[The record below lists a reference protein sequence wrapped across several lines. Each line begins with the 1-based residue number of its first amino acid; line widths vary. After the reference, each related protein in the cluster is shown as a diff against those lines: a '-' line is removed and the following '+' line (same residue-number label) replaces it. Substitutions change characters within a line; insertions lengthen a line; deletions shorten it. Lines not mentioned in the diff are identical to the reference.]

1 MYITPL
7 DFLTN
12 MLVHKRNGSTEPV
25 SKAKVHR
32 FLSLVSEGKTNGL
45 VETIMK
51 GIPANISAPQLN
63 TYFANTV
70 QSAGYGLI
78 AGRIEMM
85 GIHKQTLP
93 SFTEAMLSLP
103 LDPKFHAKVQRL
115 QLDDHILHNN
125 DFTYDLF
132 ALRTLQRSY
141 LMRNEEGQIIERPQ
155 YMLMRVAASL
165 YDTVEDIVNCYKALS
180 AKEYTHAT
188 PTLFNAGMPKG
199 QYASCFLGCMQDD
212 SILGIFNTVKQ
223 CALISKTAGGIG
235 LSISNIRST
244 GSHIQGAM
252 GKSNGIVPMLRVFNE
267 TARYV
272 DQGRRRKGS
281 FAMYLEP
288 WHPDIEAFLDLRKNH
303 GDENSKARDLFTAL
317 WVPDLFMQRV
327 ENDEHWTLFCPKT
340 INLQEYHSEEFN
352 QKYVEAEESL
362 PGRKIKAR
370 DLWGKIIRSQ
380 IETGT
385 PYVMFKDRVNSCSN
399 QQHLGTIKGSNLCVA
414 AETRILTDK
423 GWFEIKSLENEAV
436 QVWNGNEF
444 TPTIVRKT
452 GHSKLLKVQ
461 CSNGTSLHCTPYHK
475 FYIQKNYHSKKPLCV
490 RAHELQEGMKI
501 IKCQYPTIQK
511 GKRFKYPYTHG
522 LFCADGTYQSQNIEP
537 RRCTY
542 QADHLC
548 GRHQTFNPIYPED
561 GTCRAQT
568 HGKTPK
574 IALYGEKKNLMPYI
588 NIRSTSGKVNGN
600 HIDVL
605 LPKDMEDK
613 FKVPMNACLEDKLL
627 WLAGYFDGDGCL
639 LSNQGCQT
647 IQAVSISKAFL
658 NDIKLMLQTM
668 GVHSTIRDAM
678 EEGNRLLPDGH
689 GNKKEYLCKETFRL
703 MIASGGCEHLL
714 DLGLNMHRLKLVHY
728 TPQRSATKFVTILS
742 VEETNRE
749 EDTYCFKETKRGMG
763 MFEGIITGQC
773 VEVCE
778 YTSPDEIAVCT
789 LASMALPAFVKGT
802 FQFDK
807 FGARVEE
814 VVRHL
819 DRVIDQ
825 TYYPLGEA
833 ETSNMKHRPMGI
845 GVQGLSDVFQMHDMP
860 FESQEALDL
869 DAAIFETMYY
879 HALKS
884 SCQLAQEK
892 GPHYSFEGS
901 PASKGILQFDFYGIK
916 PTRYDWDGLKQQ
928 IMTHGL
934 RNSLLIALMPT
945 ASTAQILGNSEGT
958 DPRTSNLYNRRVLS
972 GEFMVENHVLRSKV
986 NNWEE
991 VKKVMLR
998 DYGSVKNAP
1007 ISEKHKAVFKNVWE
1021 ISQKYVI
1028 QHAARRQPFV
1038 CQSQSMNLHLAEPT
1052 PNKCSAMLFYSW
1064 KAKLKTGMY
1073 YLRSRPKVNPVQVN
1087 EVEDVCM
1094 SCSA

>member
-1 MYITPL
+1 MYISEP

-12 MLVHKRNGSTEPV
+12 MLVTKRNGSTEPV
-25 SKAKVHR
+25 SKAKVQR
-32 FLSLVSEGKTNGL
+32 FLSHVSEGKTHGL

-51 GIPANISAPQLN
+51 GIPSNITATQLN

-70 QSAGYGLI
+70 QAAGYGLV

-85 GIHKQTLP
+85 GIRKQTSP
-93 SFTEAMLSLP
+93 SFTQAMLSLP
-103 LDPKFHAKVQRL
+103 LDPGFHEKIRAL
-115 QLDDHILHNN
+115 QLDDHIIQNN

-141 LMRNEEGQIIERPQ
+141 LMRDEHDHIVERPQ

-165 YDTVEDIVNCYKALS
+165 YETVDEIVNCYKALS

-317 WVPDLFMQRV
+317 WVPDLFMERV
-327 ENDEHWTLFCPKT
+327 EKDEYWTLFCPKT
-340 INLQEYHSEEFN
+340 INLQDYHSEEFN
-352 QKYVEAEESL
+352 TRYVQAEASL
-362 PGRKIKAR
+362 PGRKIRAR
-370 DLWGKIIRSQ
+370 DLWEKIIRSQ
-380 IETGT
+380 IETGS
-385 PYVMFKDRVNSCSN
+385 PYIMFKDRVNSCSN
-399 QQHLGTIKGSNLCVA
+399 QQHLGTIKGSNLCS
-414 AETRILTDK
+414 E
-423 GWFEIKSLENEAV
+423 
-436 QVWNGNEF
+436 
-444 TPTIVRKT
+444 
-452 GHSKLLKVQ
+452 
-461 CSNGTSLHCTPYHK
+461 
-475 FYIQKNYHSKKPLCV
+475 
-490 RAHELQEGMKI
+490 
-501 IKCQYPTIQK
+501 
-511 GKRFKYPYTHG
+511 
-522 LFCADGTYQSQNIEP
+522 
-537 RRCTY
+537 
-542 QADHLC
+542 
-548 GRHQTFNPIYPED
+548 
-561 GTCRAQT
+561 
-568 HGKTPK
+568 
-574 IALYGEKKNLMPYI
+574 
-588 NIRSTSGKVNGN
+588 
-600 HIDVL
+600 
-605 LPKDMEDK
+605 
-613 FKVPMNACLEDKLL
+613 
-627 WLAGYFDGDGCL
+627 
-639 LSNQGCQT
+639 
-647 IQAVSISKAFL
+647 
-658 NDIKLMLQTM
+658 
-668 GVHSTIRDAM
+668 
-678 EEGNRLLPDGH
+678 
-689 GNKKEYLCKETFRL
+689 
-703 MIASGGCEHLL
+703 
-714 DLGLNMHRLKLVHY
+714 
-728 TPQRSATKFVTILS
+728 VT
-742 VEETNRE
+742 
-749 EDTYCFKETKRGMG
+749 
-763 MFEGIITGQC
+763 
-773 VEVCE
+773 E

-819 DRVIDQ
+819 DRVIDK

-860 FESQEALDL
+860 YDSQEALDL

-884 SCQLAQEK
+884 SCQLAKEK

-901 PASKGILQFDFYGIK
+901 PASKGILQFDFYGVK

-928 IMTHGL
+928 IRLYGL

-972 GEFMVENHVLRSKV
+972 GEFMVENHILRSKV
-986 NNWEE
+986 NNWDE

-1007 ISEKHKAVFKNVWE
+1007 ISDKLKAVFKNVWE

-1052 PNKCSAMLFYSW
+1052 VNKVNAMLFFSW
-1064 KAKLKTGMY
+1064 RAKLKTGMY

-1087 EVEDVCM
+1087 EVDEDVCM

>member
-1 MYITPL
+1 
-7 DFLTN
+7 
-12 MLVHKRNGSTEPV
+12 MLVTKRNGSTEPV
-25 SKAKVHR
+25 SKTKVHR
-32 FLSLVSEGKTNGL
+32 FLSHVSEGKTHGL

-51 GIPANISAPQLN
+51 GIPSNISASQLN
-63 TYFANTV
+63 TYFANTA
-70 QSAGYGLI
+70 QAAGYGLV

-85 GIHKQTLP
+85 GIRKQTSP
-93 SFTEAMLSLP
+93 SFTQAMLSLP
-103 LDPKFHAKVQRL
+103 LDTEFRKKIQSL
-115 QLDDHILHNN
+115 QLDDHIIQNN

-141 LMRNEEGQIIERPQ
+141 LMRDEHGNIIERPQ

-165 YDTVEDIVNCYKALS
+165 YENVDEIVNCYKALS

-199 QYASCFLGCMQDD
+199 QYASCFLGCMQGD

-327 ENDEHWTLFCPKT
+327 MENKHWTLFCPKT
-340 INLQEYHSEEFN
+340 INLQDYHSEEFN
-352 QKYVEAEESL
+352 KKYIQAEESL
-362 PGRKIKAR
+362 PGRKIQAR
-370 DLWGKIIRSQ
+370 DLWEKIIRSQ

-385 PYVMFKDRVNSCSN
+385 PYIMFKDRVNSCSN
-399 QQHLGTIKGSNLCVA
+399 QQHLGTIKGSNLCV
-414 AETRILTDK
+414 
-423 GWFEIKSLENEAV
+423 
-436 QVWNGNEF
+436 
-444 TPTIVRKT
+444 
-452 GHSKLLKVQ
+452 
-461 CSNGTSLHCTPYHK
+461 
-475 FYIQKNYHSKKPLCV
+475 
-490 RAHELQEGMKI
+490 
-501 IKCQYPTIQK
+501 
-511 GKRFKYPYTHG
+511 
-522 LFCADGTYQSQNIEP
+522 
-537 RRCTY
+537 
-542 QADHLC
+542 
-548 GRHQTFNPIYPED
+548 
-561 GTCRAQT
+561 
-568 HGKTPK
+568 
-574 IALYGEKKNLMPYI
+574 
-588 NIRSTSGKVNGN
+588 
-600 HIDVL
+600 
-605 LPKDMEDK
+605 
-613 FKVPMNACLEDKLL
+613 
-627 WLAGYFDGDGCL
+627 
-639 LSNQGCQT
+639 
-647 IQAVSISKAFL
+647 
-658 NDIKLMLQTM
+658 
-668 GVHSTIRDAM
+668 
-678 EEGNRLLPDGH
+678 
-689 GNKKEYLCKETFRL
+689 
-703 MIASGGCEHLL
+703 
-714 DLGLNMHRLKLVHY
+714 
-728 TPQRSATKFVTILS
+728 
-742 VEETNRE
+742 
-749 EDTYCFKETKRGMG
+749 
-763 MFEGIITGQC
+763 
-773 VEVCE
+773 EVCE
-778 YTSPDEIAVCT
+778 YTSPEEIAVCT
-789 LASMALPAFVKGT
+789 LASVALPAFVKGT

-819 DRVIDQ
+819 DRVIDK
-825 TYYPLGEA
+825 TYYPLSEA

-860 FESQEALDL
+860 YESQEALDL

-884 SCQLAQEK
+884 SCQLAKEK

-916 PTRYDWDGLKQQ
+916 PTRFDWDGLKQQ
-928 IMTHGL
+928 IRLFGL

-972 GEFMVENHVLRSKV
+972 GEFMVENHILRSKV

-1007 ISEKHKAVFKNVWE
+1007 ISDKHKSVFKNVWE

-1052 PNKCSAMLFYSW
+1052 VNKVNAMLFYAW

-1087 EVEDVCM
+1087 EVDEDVCM

>member
-1 MYITPL
+1 
-7 DFLTN
+7 

-32 FLSLVSEGKTNGL
+32 FLSHVGEGKTNGL

-51 GIPANISAPQLN
+51 GIPANISASQLN

-70 QSAGYGLI
+70 QSAGHSLV

-85 GIHKQTLP
+85 GIHKQTSA

-103 LDPKFHAKVQRL
+103 LDPAFHAKVQRL
-115 QLDDHILHNN
+115 PLDDQILHNN

-141 LMRNEEGQIIERPQ
+141 LMRNKEGQIIERPQ

-165 YDTVEDIVNCYKALS
+165 YDTVEEIVNCYKALS

-340 INLQEYHSEEFN
+340 INLQDYHSEEFN
-352 QKYVEAEESL
+352 AKYIQAEESL
-362 PGRKIKAR
+362 PGRKIRAR
-370 DLWGKIIRSQ
+370 DLWEKIIRSQ

-399 QQHLGTIKGSNLCVA
+399 QQHLGTIKGSNLCV
-414 AETRILTDK
+414 
-423 GWFEIKSLENEAV
+423 
-436 QVWNGNEF
+436 
-444 TPTIVRKT
+444 
-452 GHSKLLKVQ
+452 
-461 CSNGTSLHCTPYHK
+461 
-475 FYIQKNYHSKKPLCV
+475 
-490 RAHELQEGMKI
+490 
-501 IKCQYPTIQK
+501 
-511 GKRFKYPYTHG
+511 
-522 LFCADGTYQSQNIEP
+522 
-537 RRCTY
+537 
-542 QADHLC
+542 
-548 GRHQTFNPIYPED
+548 
-561 GTCRAQT
+561 
-568 HGKTPK
+568 
-574 IALYGEKKNLMPYI
+574 
-588 NIRSTSGKVNGN
+588 
-600 HIDVL
+600 
-605 LPKDMEDK
+605 
-613 FKVPMNACLEDKLL
+613 
-627 WLAGYFDGDGCL
+627 
-639 LSNQGCQT
+639 
-647 IQAVSISKAFL
+647 
-658 NDIKLMLQTM
+658 
-668 GVHSTIRDAM
+668 
-678 EEGNRLLPDGH
+678 
-689 GNKKEYLCKETFRL
+689 
-703 MIASGGCEHLL
+703 
-714 DLGLNMHRLKLVHY
+714 
-728 TPQRSATKFVTILS
+728 
-742 VEETNRE
+742 
-749 EDTYCFKETKRGMG
+749 
-763 MFEGIITGQC
+763 
-773 VEVCE
+773 EVCE

-789 LASMALPAFVKGT
+789 LASVALPAFVQGT

-860 FESQEALDL
+860 YDSQEALDL

-884 SCQLAQEK
+884 SCKLAQEK

-916 PTRYDWDGLKQQ
+916 PTRYDWDGLKKQ

-991 VKKVMLR
+991 VKKVMMR

-1052 PNKCSAMLFYSW
+1052 MNKVNAMLFYAW

>member
-1 MYITPL
+1 
-7 DFLTN
+7 
-12 MLVHKRNGSTEPV
+12 MLVTKRNGSTEPV

-32 FLSLVSEGKTNGL
+32 FLSHVSEGKTHGL
-45 VETIMK
+45 VDTIMK
-51 GIPANISAPQLN
+51 GIPSNISASQLN
-63 TYFANTV
+63 TYFANTA
-70 QSAGYGLI
+70 QAAGYGLV

-85 GIHKQTLP
+85 GIRKQTSP
-93 SFTEAMLSLP
+93 SFTQAMLSLP
-103 LDPKFHAKVQRL
+103 LDPEFHAKIRNL
-115 QLDDHILHNN
+115 QLDDHIIQNN

-132 ALRTLQRSY
+132 ALRTLERSY
-141 LMRNEEGQIIERPQ
+141 LMRDEHDRIVERPQ

-165 YDTVEDIVNCYKALS
+165 YETVDEIVNCYQALS
-180 AKEYTHAT
+180 SKEYTHAT

-317 WVPDLFMQRV
+317 WVPDLFMERV
-327 ENDEHWTLFCPKT
+327 EKDESWTLFCPKT
-340 INLQEYHSEEFN
+340 INLQDYHSEEFN
-352 QKYVEAEESL
+352 ARYIQAEASL
-362 PGRKIKAR
+362 PGRKIRAR
-370 DLWGKIIRSQ
+370 DLWEKIIRSQ

-385 PYVMFKDRVNSCSN
+385 PYIMFKDRVNSCSN
-399 QQHLGTIKGSNLCVA
+399 QQHLGTIKGSNL
-414 AETRILTDK
+414 
-423 GWFEIKSLENEAV
+423 
-436 QVWNGNEF
+436 
-444 TPTIVRKT
+444 
-452 GHSKLLKVQ
+452 
-461 CSNGTSLHCTPYHK
+461 
-475 FYIQKNYHSKKPLCV
+475 
-490 RAHELQEGMKI
+490 
-501 IKCQYPTIQK
+501 
-511 GKRFKYPYTHG
+511 
-522 LFCADGTYQSQNIEP
+522 
-537 RRCTY
+537 
-542 QADHLC
+542 
-548 GRHQTFNPIYPED
+548 
-561 GTCRAQT
+561 
-568 HGKTPK
+568 
-574 IALYGEKKNLMPYI
+574 
-588 NIRSTSGKVNGN
+588 
-600 HIDVL
+600 
-605 LPKDMEDK
+605 
-613 FKVPMNACLEDKLL
+613 
-627 WLAGYFDGDGCL
+627 
-639 LSNQGCQT
+639 
-647 IQAVSISKAFL
+647 
-658 NDIKLMLQTM
+658 
-668 GVHSTIRDAM
+668 
-678 EEGNRLLPDGH
+678 
-689 GNKKEYLCKETFRL
+689 
-703 MIASGGCEHLL
+703 
-714 DLGLNMHRLKLVHY
+714 
-728 TPQRSATKFVTILS
+728 
-742 VEETNRE
+742 
-749 EDTYCFKETKRGMG
+749 
-763 MFEGIITGQC
+763 C

-819 DRVIDQ
+819 DRVIDK

-833 ETSNMKHRPMGI
+833 KNSNMKHRPMGI

-860 FESQEALDL
+860 YDSQEALDL

-884 SCQLAQEK
+884 SCQLAKEK
-892 GPHYSFEGS
+892 GPHSSFEGS
-901 PASKGILQFDFYGIK
+901 PASQGILQFDFFGIK
-916 PTRYDWDGLKQQ
+916 PTRFDWDGLKQQ
-928 IMTHGL
+928 IRLYGL

-972 GEFMVENHVLRSKV
+972 GEFMVENHILRSKV

-1007 ISEKHKAVFKNVWE
+1007 ISDKHKAVFKNVWE

-1052 PNKCSAMLFYSW
+1052 VNKVNAMLFYAY

-1087 EVEDVCM
+1087 EVDEDVCM